1 MINCSTKDNLSES
14 IDTEVQVLN
23 SYLLIQTGLTNQ
35 ISVFINSAVNK
46 PYLDDA
52 IVNLSR
58 IKQNI
63 AMLKNLLDILQNLKN
78 TLEFLTSA
86 GLNTYIK
93 DYNSLYTNNIDTIFV
108 QTSNIQKFIHE
119 ISLELVDIV
128 KKEKS
133 PNEINFNANCFN
145 SENSFNSLVNN
156 TLIISEIKNQ
166 VILPYNIQSI
176 KLYFDN
182 HLGEFESMEDL
193 IKKNYTFPLSHYKPA
208 PFARFREA
216 YNLVRKR
223 EKGSKISALS
233 LAFELLS
240 NYNLHPAIISAC
252 KSIDELDIYLS
263 CLEDDELDTFK
274 KFNIKYEIPP
284 APIKKSK
291 KEKKDIPLGISL
303 Q

>member
-1 MINCSTKDNLSES
+1 MINYSTKDDLLTN

-23 SYLLIQTGLTNQ
+23 SYLVIQTGLTNQ
-35 ISVFINSAVNK
+35 ISVFINSAVDK

-52 IVNLSR
+52 IINLSR

-63 AMLKNLLDILQNLKN
+63 AMLKNLLDILENLKN
-78 TLEFLTSA
+78 TLEFLTTT
-86 GLNTYIK
+86 GLNAYIK
-93 DYNSLYTNNIDTIFV
+93 DYNALYTNNIDVIFV

-119 ISLELVDIV
+119 VSLEIVDIV
-128 KKEKS
+128 KKEKNQNTVM
-133 PNEINFNANCFN
+133 PDVNCLN
-145 SENSFNSLVNN
+145 SETCFNSLVNN
-156 TLIISEIKNQ
+156 TLVISEIKNQ
-166 VILPYNIQSI
+166 VVLPYNVQSI

-182 HLGEFESMEDL
+182 HLGEFESIEDL
-193 IKKNYTFPLSHYKPA
+193 IKKNYTFPLSYYKPA

-216 YNLVRKR
+216 YNLIRKK

-284 APIKKSK
+284 ATIKKSK

-303 Q
+303 